1 MLHRNVRIA
10 PSLALIVLLSAC
22 LVPTALA
29 QTSTAYA
36 AAREVAAACRLEF
49 VDLSQGDLHACKLV
63 GNDHEVMLFAGL
75 DNILINDTSHNL
87 TRPVRWS
94 GRDLL
99 LPREAVD
106 LIAARL
112 GARAD
117 VPYETV
123 QAKPAAPSPARKLK
137 VVIDPGHGGGDP
149 GAVYGGVKEKDVNL
163 DISKRL
169 ARMLEAKGIE
179 VVLTRNR
186 DVAVDLDR
194 RVAIAKR
201 ARPDLFVSIHANAE
215 TSGSAKG
222 AMTLYPPRG
231 ARGAKPDLYGRAD
244 REVLERTLGPDR
256 FGARGPVGRKAFQMV
271 ARTAFESYRWMS
283 VEAAHEIQRDL
294 ARVTG
299 VHSRHNGVI
308 EDWRGLR
315 VLSTQHAPA
324 VLVEVDFL
332 SNADRRRRLAQSSY
346 RNQIAESLSR
356 SIVRFLEKSD

>member
-1 MLHRNVRIA
+1 MLHKNARIV
-10 PSLALIVLLSAC
+10 PPLTLMLLLAAC
-22 LVPTALA
+22 LLPPALA
-29 QTSTAYA
+29 QASTAYA
-36 AAREVAAACRLEF
+36 AAREVAAACRIEF

-63 GNDHEVMLFAGL
+63 GNDLEVMLFAGL
-75 DNILINDTSHNL
+75 DNILINDTSHEL
-87 TRPVRWS
+87 SRPVRWS
-94 GRDLL
+94 GSNLL
-99 LPREAVD
+99 LPRDAVD
-106 LIAARL
+106 LIVARL

-117 VPYETV
+117 VAWETV
-123 QAKPAAPSPARKLK
+123 PTKPSGTTPARKLK

-163 DISKRL
+163 DISKRV
-169 ARMLEAKGIE
+169 ARMLEARGIE
-179 VVLTRNR
+179 VVLTRDR
-186 DVAVDLDR
+186 DVAVELDR
-194 RVAIAKR
+194 RVVIAKR
-201 ARPDLFVSIHANAE
+201 AAPDLFISIHANAE

-244 REVLERTLGPDR
+244 SEALSRAIGPDR
-256 FGARGPVGRKAFQMV
+256 FGARGPVSRDALQMV
-271 ARTAFESYRWMS
+271 TRTAFESYRWLS
-283 VEAAHEIQRDL
+283 IEAAHEIQRDL

-332 SNADRRRRLAQSSY
+332 SNAARRRKLAQVGY
-346 RNQIAESLSR
+346 RNQIAEALSR